1 MDDIDREIVPLNKF
15 EENLYTSTPIS
26 DLSSNSTRTIRDYDN
41 EFQELK
47 RENFN
52 LKLRIYF
59 LEEQNQ
65 SNFDTDECQTPT
77 SYVQQLQNE
86 IERLQQC
93 THSAVIRNTVHG
105 ELKTVDRGLET
116 SIQSQSVQ
124 TDNRQTVCNID
135 YEDERRA
142 LHEELNKI
150 RRENASLKKSLE
162 LNYNKSRS
170 DEREQS
176 IIKPPTVSLSIHAAT
191 STDSGLIT
199 TMPGMS
205 NTFLSSSA
213 LQIELNEYKERERK
227 LEEQVNSLRRQL
239 ETSLPQT
246 NETLAEL
253 DRARQQIQQYEVD
266 IKNYEQQQS
275 KSERVLQRLQADY
288 EARIATLVEQQRQ
301 QTTEFDTYRHEPLFA
316 RIRFLCPLHD
326 ETSPTIN
333 IEEYRQA
340 INQRDHIIQQ
350 LEEAINEITIR
361 LRTPFTM
368 MLPTQSSTSQWLDEH
383 SLTLIRELNSQM
395 QTHLE
400 TVDQLRAECVEL
412 RRSEKNLRNQV
423 DSLTQLI
430 NTPNRNVGFPPVPRP
445 SPSSSKTID
454 TYEDARQVQDLQS
467 VVVQITLRLQSDAE
481 NVSGLTNRV
490 AQMIRERDEV
500 KRSLNDANK
509 FQNSSRKMNSKLMQS
524 LLICVNNLSGIYQR
538 LE

>member
-93 THSAVIRNTVHG
+93 
-105 ELKTVDRGLET
+105 
-116 SIQSQSVQ
+116 IQSQSVQ